1 MRTLRLPVL
10 ACLLAVHLV
19 WGTTYFAISVAL
31 EGFAPLFQ
39 MAIRFPRRRG
49 PADDLP
55 APARGRCQRPASGA
69 TAVPSGPCCWAAE
82 WAAWPPP
89 SSG

>member
-10 ACLLAVHLV
+10 ACLLAVYLV

-39 MAIRFPRRRG
+39 MAIRFLV
-49 PADDLP
+49 AS
-55 APARGRCQRPASGA
+55 ARL
-69 TAVPSGPCCWAAE
+69 
-82 WAAWPPP
+82 
-89 SSG
+89 